1 MIPLIPFPCFQ
12 TAGAGPHPKLAAT
25 CSNHLLSG
33 GLQCGEGGHL
43 VPRPPG
49 EHVVGREILW
59 WGPNDGSA
67 AAIPCDHQ
75 DQDHESLSSIL
86 NVLLKS
92 PLFTREIWQG
102 GQADVFMVKVLVN
115 VCPPELNIIFLSKY
129 CSIVPLFP
137 KKAATWKPGSLQDV
151 KVCLSQ
157 QRDPPEA
164 TSCC

>member
-1 MIPLIPFPCFQ
+1 MIPFPCFQ
-12 TAGAGPHPKLAAT
+12 TAGAGPLV
-25 CSNHLLSG
+25 SG

-92 PLFTREIWQG
+92 LLFTREIWQG
-102 GQADVFMVKVLVN
+102 GQDDVFICFHGK
-115 VCPPELNIIFLSKY
+115 
-129 CSIVPLFP
+129 
-137 KKAATWKPGSLQDV
+137 SLG
-151 KVCLSQ
+151 KRLPSG
-157 QRDPPEA
+157 
-164 TSCC
+164 T